1 MEDSPNMKFEGVYQG
16 RYKEEGTIREYQRK
30 RKNGNLNLKFLPSYP
45 LPKPNI
51 TSLKDL
57 TDLEG

>member
-1 MEDSPNMKFEGVYQG
+1 MC
-16 RYKEEGTIREYQRK
+16 EYQRK
-30 RKNGNLNLKFLPSYP
+30 RKNGNQNLKFLPSYP

>member
-1 MEDSPNMKFEGVYQG
+1 MQLQG
-16 RYKEEGTIREYQRK
+16 ERTVCEYKGKE
-30 RKNGNLNLKFLPSYP
+30 KNGNLNLKFLPSYP

-57 TDLEG
+57 IDLEG

>member
-1 MEDSPNMKFEGVYQG
+1 MMSQPLCLKKLLKAITKEIRTVCE
-16 RYKEEGTIREYQRK
+16 YKGKEK
-30 RKNGNLNLKFLPSYP
+30 KNGSLNLKFLPSYP

-57 TDLEG
+57 FDLEG